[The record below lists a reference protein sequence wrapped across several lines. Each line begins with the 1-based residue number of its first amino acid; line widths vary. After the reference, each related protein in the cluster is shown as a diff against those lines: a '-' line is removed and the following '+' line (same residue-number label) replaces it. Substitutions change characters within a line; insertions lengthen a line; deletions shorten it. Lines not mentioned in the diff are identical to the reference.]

1 MIFKM
6 SYSDFEL
13 LAKYLERQAK
23 GKDIT
28 LNYQQNQF
36 LEVRVSNLLE
46 EPVVITLYPQED
58 GKATSFPKI
67 SVTRRLGDEIK

>member
-1 MIFKM
+1 MNFKM

-13 LAKYLERQAK
+13 LAKYLGKEAK

-28 LNYQQNQF
+28 LSYQHNQF
-36 LEVRVSNLLE
+36 LEVRVSNNLE
-46 EPVVITLYPQED
+46 EPVVVTMYPQED